1 MVHGGVLPAFFL
13 QGEPGTKMDQ
23 PGLWPYLPLY
33 GFGLWGMYAVSAL
46 SSVAMTPSKAL
57 DVVIILVIM
66 AVVMTII
73 EYIAGII
80 FIRGMHVKLWDY
92 TKEKGN
98 IQGIICPK
106 FSVIWG
112 MLGCVYYF
120 FINPY
125 VVGWVYWLSR
135 HLAFSF
141 FIGMFFGV
149 FAIDLWYS
157 LNISDKVRQFAQEK
171 DIVVK
176 YEELKDYLA
185 QQREELEEK
194 KHFLLVFKTEQPLS
208 RQLEKYSEHMELLK
222 KQAEKL
228 KQVKENI
235 KAFGDEVK
243 TELEERKEELMEDHR
258 HE

>member
-1 MVHGGVLPAFFL
+1 
-13 QGEPGTKMDQ
+13 
-23 PGLWPYLPLY
+23 
-33 GFGLWGMYAVSAL
+33 
-46 SSVAMTPSKAL
+46 
-57 DVVIILVIM
+57 
-66 AVVMTII
+66 
-73 EYIAGII
+73 
-80 FIRGMHVKLWDY
+80 
-92 TKEKGN
+92 
-98 IQGIICPK
+98 
-106 FSVIWG
+106 

-125 VVGWVYWLSR
+125 VVGWVHWLSH

-157 LNISDKVRQFAQEK
+157 LNVSGKVRKFAQEK

-194 KHFLLVFKTEQPLS
+194 KRFVLAFKTEMPLS
-208 RQLEKYSEHMELLK
+208 RQLEKYSEHMELLR
-222 KQAEKL
+222 KQSERL
-228 KQVKENI
+228 KQVRENI

-243 TELEERKEELMEDHR
+243 NELEERKEELIEERR